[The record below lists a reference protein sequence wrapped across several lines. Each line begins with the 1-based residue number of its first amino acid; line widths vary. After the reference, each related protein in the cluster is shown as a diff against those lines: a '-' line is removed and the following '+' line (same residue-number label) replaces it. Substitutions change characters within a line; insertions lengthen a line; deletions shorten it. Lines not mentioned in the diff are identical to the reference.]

1 VLLEHVETHV
11 AQHVASLK
19 ALAVIPVHRAVA
31 TAVQVAKRRQLNPTA
46 PYLAT
51 SSHPITHTHTHTH
64 THTCTGNN
72 ADSAAGHER
81 SQHIRNMYVNYLGR

>member
-1 VLLEHVETHV
+1 MLLEHVETHV

-31 TAVQVAKRRQLNPTA
+31 TAVQVAKRRPLNPTA

-51 SSHPITHTHTHTH
+51 SSHPITHKHTH

-72 ADSAAGHER
+72 ADSAAGDER
-81 SQHIRNMYVNYLGR
+81 SQHIRNRYVNYLGR